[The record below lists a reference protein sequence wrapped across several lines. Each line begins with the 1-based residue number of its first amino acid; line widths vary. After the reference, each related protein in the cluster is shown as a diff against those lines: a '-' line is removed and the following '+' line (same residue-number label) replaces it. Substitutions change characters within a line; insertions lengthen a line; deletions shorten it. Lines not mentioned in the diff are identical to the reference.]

1 MSWLCLIL
9 RIRRYGLLFSWRVC
23 LLLQDLY
30 KAVRGGDGGQFV
42 EESFSQVLAEIPL
55 APYLSIMIPKSFFF
69 QKFLTV
75 TLKRTNLQ
83 MGGNTGGLGKKGELS
98 REKKPLQLRY
108 VSSRG
113 LPRRARAHRG
123 CSATQRQL
131 RMSPRRAGCGLNKR

>member
-1 MSWLCLIL
+1 MDDRPYL
-9 RIRRYGLLFSWRVC
+9 RITEIVFLPKFSDR
-23 LLLQDLY
+23 
-30 KAVRGGDGGQFV
+30 
-42 EESFSQVLAEIPL
+42 
-55 APYLSIMIPKSFFF
+55 
-69 QKFLTV
+69 V

-131 RMSPRRAGCGLNKR
+131 RMSPRRAGCG